1 MKHKRLICIQTNM
14 NTKVYLDINISD
26 WKQDKPEIDLQ
37 VGITG
42 RNNWKKRELSLMS
55 RKKSLGWC
63 QVVNK
68 KKTIC
73 FQNLRLVFICSV
85 SISYIFRL
93 CLECILLVPSFHFET
108 SFGKF

>member
-1 MKHKRLICIQTNM
+1 M

-55 RKKSLGWC
+55 RKKSLGSC
-63 QVVNK
+63 
-68 KKTIC
+68 
-73 FQNLRLVFICSV
+73 
-85 SISYIFRL
+85 
-93 CLECILLVPSFHFET
+93 E
-108 SFGKF
+108 